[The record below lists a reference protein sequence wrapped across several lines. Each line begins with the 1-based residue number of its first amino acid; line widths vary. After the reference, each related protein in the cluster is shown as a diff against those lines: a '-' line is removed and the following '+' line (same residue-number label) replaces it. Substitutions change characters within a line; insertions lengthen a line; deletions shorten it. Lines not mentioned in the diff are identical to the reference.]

1 MYLHS
6 LKILESQK
14 VYGPRRANIAHLLQQ
29 RDPVHCINITPFY
42 RAGCGHDTPFF
53 LQPLLLAAYYHNRV
67 MQSLKSWFHRY
78 NEQ

>member
-53 LQPLLLAAYYHNRV
+53 PPAVTPRGLLSQPRNAVFEV
-67 MQSLKSWFHRY
+67 MVSPI
-78 NEQ
+78 